1 MTAFSIRDKA
11 ETTLKNMI
19 SEGLLVPVDHSEW
32 ASPIVPVAKPDK
44 SIIRVCGDYKST
56 LNPALDTKT
65 YPLLTVEECF
75 ASIAG
80 GQLFTKI
87 DLNEHTVETTDV
99 DKTSVRNQLP
109 VLSQATLNLPFG
121 DGNKIPIGIVILSTI
136 SQRRDIS

>member
-56 LNPALDTKT
+56 LNPTLDTKT